1 MQNHKSKIVVKE
13 AIKRRVR
20 ERKQETLNPLMMAK
34 DVVDVYVMG
43 KAANHKELITATIK
57 KMMVKVKLDKTM
69 IGLNTYQMID

>member
-1 MQNHKSKIVVKE
+1 MVKE

-43 KAANHKELITATIK
+43 KAVKHKEVITATIT